1 MLTWT
6 RKTVKLFH
14 TNEHTYVRRSIGSS
28 LVRCMCV
35 CIAVFLRVHRRPV
48 KMKPAVTRKSG

>member
-14 TNEHTYVRRSIGSS
+14 TNTPTSTYVDRLISGA
-28 LVRCMCV
+28 VYV